1 MGCGWESARGYL
13 HGVGANIGAWLDK
26 SDDRWI
32 FEARRPIVG
41 PSECE
46 LLTWLIERGGVAGK
60 MGVVGH
66 ALNEKEKYCAQFSV
80 PGGRQFFFDGTLLGA
95 LEAAKAYADKHDQED
110 QQRQKDA
117 KAYGAWNS
125 GPWIVDTR
133 QAFIAGRASQRAEDG
148 K

>member
-1 MGCGWESARGYL
+1 MSTKTYRQLTKEDGRLQEHDEVRQSPRSGGMGCGWESARGYL

-66 ALNEKEKYCAQFSV
+66 ALNEKEK
-80 PGGRQFFFDGTLLGA
+80 
-95 LEAAKAYADKHDQED
+95 
-110 QQRQKDA
+110 
-117 KAYGAWNS
+117 
-125 GPWIVDTR
+125 
-133 QAFIAGRASQRAEDG
+133 
-148 K
+148 